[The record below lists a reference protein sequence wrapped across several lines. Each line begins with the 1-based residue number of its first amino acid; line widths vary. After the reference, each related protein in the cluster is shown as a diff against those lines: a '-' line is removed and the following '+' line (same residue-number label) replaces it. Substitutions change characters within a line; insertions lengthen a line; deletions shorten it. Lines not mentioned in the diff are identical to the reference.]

1 MDTLYIRLVTLGL
14 VTAKGRIKKRNC
26 PSPPPPPT
34 TTTQKKKHASSTPSS
49 ILANA

>member
-26 PSPPPPPT
+26 PSPPHHHHP
-34 TTTQKKKHASSTPSS
+34 KKKACIIDTIFNSS
-49 ILANA
+49 